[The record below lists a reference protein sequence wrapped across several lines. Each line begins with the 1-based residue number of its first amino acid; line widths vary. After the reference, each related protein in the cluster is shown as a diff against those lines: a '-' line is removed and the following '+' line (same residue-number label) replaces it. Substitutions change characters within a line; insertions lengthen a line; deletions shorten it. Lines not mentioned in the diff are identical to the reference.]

1 MSTGPLH
8 HPMLAAVFPALLAVA
23 LDVAVHATTLLA
35 LAATALLF
43 LLAVLAALL
52 VLLVLAV
59 LVVLVLILVGHEL
72 VPFIRSLR

>member
-8 HPMLAAVFPALLAVA
+8 NPVLAAVFPALLAVA
-23 LDVAVHATTLLA
+23 LSVAVHATT
-35 LAATALLF
+35 

-52 VLLVLAV
+52 VLLVLSV